1 MHLTAQHLSDKN
13 LSDKAVLKL
22 AIKMTMGTKTQNR
35 RAIQKEMCGHKP
47 TLIGATNIQP
57 CKKTEIST
65 YWKFL
70 NLGP

>member
-47 TLIGATNIQP
+47 TLIGATNIQRFSP
-57 CKKTEIST
+57 VKRLKSVPTGS
-65 YWKFL
+65 F
-70 NLGP
+70 